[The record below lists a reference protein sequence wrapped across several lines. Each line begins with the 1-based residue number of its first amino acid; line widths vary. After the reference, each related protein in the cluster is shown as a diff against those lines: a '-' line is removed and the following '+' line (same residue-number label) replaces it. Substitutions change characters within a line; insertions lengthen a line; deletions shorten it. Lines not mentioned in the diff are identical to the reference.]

1 MCYGGH
7 QPSNGSPSLVP
18 RIVSNII
25 VGRSLG
31 ALSKVVKV
39 TGDAIV
45 RIIVPRQRPSPLT
58 DLIAR
63 LVPGKKK
70 GRAIFFSEQSLPL
83 LLKSL
88 LFLLQ

>member
-45 RIIVPRQRPSPLT
+45 RII
-58 DLIAR
+58 
-63 LVPGKKK
+63 
-70 GRAIFFSEQSLPL
+70 AI
-83 LLKSL
+83 
-88 LFLLQ
+88 